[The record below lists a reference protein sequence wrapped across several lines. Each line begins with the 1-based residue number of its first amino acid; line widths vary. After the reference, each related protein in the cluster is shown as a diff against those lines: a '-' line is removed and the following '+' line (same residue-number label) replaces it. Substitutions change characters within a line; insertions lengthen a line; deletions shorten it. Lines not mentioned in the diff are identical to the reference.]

1 MSASREAGT
10 KRQRAK
16 LGFGF
21 SCFSFLRFGFSCFQF
36 FAFRFFVF
44 QFFAFQFFAFSVL
57 CLFNFLYFQFFTL
70 LELGFDFSVRDAL
83 IHTL

>member
-36 FAFRFFVF
+36 FAF
-44 QFFAFQFFAFSVL
+44 SVL

-83 IHTL
+83 IVMQFLEPLFQIRIV